1 MSNSRWRLTDKTALI
16 TGASQGIGY
25 ACAREFAELG
35 ADLILVARDE
45 DRLSVIT
52 RELEDEFDVS
62 VQYIS
67 ADLSDGEGRESL
79 LDWLRD
85 AKREV
90 HALINNVGNNRAQR
104 ASAYSDADL
113 AFILNTNVASAF
125 ETCRMLYP
133 QLKQH
138 GDARIVNVASVS
150 GMTHVRTGVAYGMSK
165 AALIQMTRNLACEWA
180 SDGIRV
186 NAVAPW
192 YIRTQRSASALSSPD
207 YLEEVLSRTPLG
219 RVGEPHEV
227 AAAIAFLCLPASSY
241 ITGTCLPV
249 DGGFLSY
256 GF

>member
-90 HALINNVGNNRAQR
+90 HALINNVGNNRAQ
-104 ASAYSDADL
+104 L
-113 AFILNTNVASAF
+113 APATRILDHNLVAMNNATGFRIDRIDFDERRSFFRYQAGLVGKAG
-125 ETCRMLYP
+125 RKVMVGGP
-133 QLKQH
+133 GKQ
-138 GDARIVNVASVS
+138 RKRRVS
-150 GMTHVRTGVAYGMSK
+150 H
-165 AALIQMTRNLACEWA
+165 I
-180 SDGIRV
+180 
-186 NAVAPW
+186 P
-192 YIRTQRSASALSSPD
+192 
-207 YLEEVLSRTPLG
+207 
-219 RVGEPHEV
+219 
-227 AAAIAFLCLPASSY
+227 
-241 ITGTCLPV
+241 
-249 DGGFLSY
+249 
-256 GF
+256 